1 MEGMRRPRLLF
12 VVCFFSASVLSVR
25 ALGDQYVRM
34 DVTPANVVLEGK
46 DSSVQLLVT
55 GYNANGEPTDLTHQ
69 AQYET
74 DSGNA
79 SVSRLGVVR
88 SVTDGEG
95 AVTVRWK
102 DHVLSI
108 PVKTNHTHARLT
120 LNFANDIIPILNRYR
135 CNTSGC
141 HGKAEGQNG
150 FKLSVFGSDPVM
162 DYQSIVMQGRGRRVF
177 PGSPQASLLLR
188 KMSGGTP
195 HGGGIPIP
203 PERPE
208 YRTLRDWIAQ
218 GMPVGTEEDPTVV
231 SLELT
236 PRQRIFTMGE
246 TQQLRAMATLSDGRQ
261 VDVTELTQF
270 QTNSPNQ
277 AVVDAL
283 GHVTAGQS
291 PGTAAVMGTYMG
303 RVDLL
308 QVFVPRSETIASYP
322 DSRQANFVDG
332 HVLDNLKKLNIIA
345 SGDCSDEQFLRR
357 VYIDT
362 IGTLPTAKEARD
374 FLASRSPDKR
384 EQLIDALLKREE
396 FNTYWALKWSDLL
409 RVDRLALGHENAYLY
424 YNWIRQSFR
433 ENKPLDQFARELL
446 VAEGPLRESPAGLFY
461 KAVPT
466 ANKRASTV
474 SQVFLGIRIECA
486 ECHHHPYDR
495 WGQEDYFGMQA
506 FFTQLRYKQSQ
517 SGEMLLTSG
526 DPVTRHPRT
535 GETVN
540 AYALGTTMPEQSP
553 SGDRRLVLADW
564 MTAPENPWFARNV
577 ANRTWAH
584 FMGRGIIE
592 PVDDVRLTNPPTNP
606 ALLDA
611 LAQHFVE
618 VGFDYR
624 RLIKTI
630 LMSATYQRAPDVNAT
645 NERDEQNFSRYLFK
659 QLEAEVMLDAIS
671 QVTGRPEKFEGVP
684 SGSRAIE
691 LWDSSVPNYFLK
703 VFGRPVRAT
712 ACECERI
719 SEPTI
724 SQVLHVLNS
733 PAIHKKLSH
742 QSGRLRVIAAN
753 YPDNAKAVEQ
763 IYLSCYARYPEQTE
777 LDAAVKYLNEAE
789 NRQSALEDVVWSVMN
804 SLEFL
809 FNH

>member
-1 MEGMRRPRLLF
+1 MRRPRLSFVASLLF
-12 VVCFFSASVLSVR
+12 TFALSFC
-25 ALGDQYVRM
+25 AIGGDYSRIA
-34 DVTPANVVLEGK
+34 VTPASIALDGK
-46 DSSVQLLVT
+46 DSSMQLLVT
-55 GYNANGEPTDLTHQ
+55 GYDSDENPTDLTHL
-69 AQYET
+69 AQYSL
-74 DSGNA
+74 DSEIA
-79 SVSRLGVVR
+79 SVSPTGVIR
-88 SVTDGEG
+88 SRQDGASVITVMFAEHQVIVPVT
-95 AVTVRWK
+95 T
-102 DHVLSI
+102 S
-108 PVKTNHTHARLT
+108 HTHARIT
-120 LNFANDIIPILNRYR
+120 LNFENDIIPILSRYR

-150 FKLSVFGSDPVM
+150 FKLSVFGFDPIA
-162 DYQSIVMQGRGRRVF
+162 DYQAIAMEGRGRRVF

-188 KMSGGTP
+188 KMSGGIP

-203 PERPE
+203 PDRPE
-208 YRTLRDWIAQ
+208 YRTIRDWISQ
-218 GMPVGTEEDPTVV
+218 GLPVGTKDDATIV

-236 PRQRIFTMGE
+236 PRQRSFKIGE
-246 TQQLRAMATLSDGRQ
+246 TQQLRAMATLSDGRRL
-261 VDVTELTQF
+261 DVTELTQF

-291 PGTAAVMGTYMG
+291 PGTAAVMATYMG
-303 RVDLL
+303 QVDVL
-308 QVFVPRSETIASYP
+308 QVFVPRGEEVESYP
-322 DSRQANFVDG
+322 PSKRSNFIDG
-332 HVLDNLKKLNIIA
+332 HVLDNLKKLNIIP
-345 SGDCSDEQFLRR
+345 SGDCDDEQFVRR

-362 IGTLPTAKEARD
+362 IGTLPTADEART
-374 FLASRSPDKR
+374 FLASKNTDKR
-384 EQLIDALLKREE
+384 EQLIDQLLVREE

-424 YNWIRQSFR
+424 YNWIRESFQQ
-433 ENKPLDQFARELL
+433 NKPLNQFARELL

-495 WGQEDYFGMQA
+495 WGQKDYFGMQA
-506 FFTQLRYKQSQ
+506 FFTQLQYKPSRA
-517 SGEMLLTSG
+517 GEMLLTSG
-526 DPVTRHPRT
+526 SPVTKHPRT
-535 GETVN
+535 GEVIN
-540 AYALGTTMPEQSP
+540 AYALGTGMPEQSP
-553 SGDRRLVLADW
+553 EGDRRQILADW
-564 MTAPENPWFARNV
+564 MTATNNPWFASNV

-584 FMGRGIIE
+584 FMGRGIVE

-611 LAQHFVE
+611 LSQHFKKE
-618 VGFDYR
+618 GFDYR
-624 RLIKTI
+624 RLVKTI
-630 LMSATYQRAPDVNAT
+630 LMSASYQRSPDVNRT
-645 NERDEQNFSRYLFK
+645 NERDEQNYSRYLFK

-671 QVTGRPEKFEGVP
+671 QVTGRSEKFEGVP
-684 SGSRAIE
+684 AGSRAIE

-712 ACECERI
+712 ACECERV

-733 PAIHKKLSH
+733 PAIQKKLSH
-742 QSGRLRVIAAN
+742 QDGRIRAIAAEFT
-753 YPDNAKAVEQ
+753 DNKKAVEE
-763 IYLSCYARYPEQTE
+763 IYLTCFARYPAKDEMT
-777 LDAAVKYLNEAE
+777 AAVEYLEQAE
-789 NRQSALEDVVWSVMN
+789 DRQTGLEDVAWSVMN